1 VATRIFISYRRDDT
15 AAAAGRVYDRL
26 WRLIGKTNVFFDVSA
41 IGGGEDFANRI
52 VTEIAASEAVL
63 VFIGRK
69 WLEPAGD
76 GGKPRLFAA
85 DDYVRAELRAAL
97 GRSVLV
103 LPVLVDGARMP
114 GPDQL
119 PDDVK
124 GIATRNALPIRHETF
139 DDDTENVVST
149 VLGVSARQRLWDDKG
164 KLWVKLAYT
173 AGGLVL
179 GLIAVVLLALAHTL
193 ALGRPLEASIGGAA
207 TNLLLVA
214 GALLGGWA
222 GFMFEARRRRR
233 KLLRAHL

>member
-1 VATRIFISYRRDDT
+1 VAKRIFISYRRDDT

-26 WRLIGKTNVFFDVSA
+26 WRLLGKPNVFFDVSA

-52 VTEIAASEAVL
+52 VSEIEASEAVL

-69 WLEPAGD
+69 WLEPVND

-97 GRSVLV
+97 TRSVLV

-114 GPDQL
+114 NPDQL
-119 PDDVK
+119 PEDVK

-164 KLWVKLAYT
+164 KLWVKISYA
-173 AGGLVL
+173 AGGAVL
-179 GLIAVVLLALAHTL
+179 GLIAVVVIALVHKL
-193 ALGRPLEASIGGAA
+193 VLGTPLEVSVSYAGV
-207 TNLLLVA
+207 TLVQIA
-214 GALLGGWA
+214 GALLGAWG
-222 GFMFEARRRRR
+222 GFVFEGRDRKR
-233 KLLRAHL
+233 KLSRAHV

>member
-1 VATRIFISYRRDDT
+1 VAKRIFISYRRDDT

-26 WRLIGKTNVFFDVSA
+26 WRLLGKPNVFFDVSA

-52 VTEIAASEAVL
+52 VTEIEASDAVL

-69 WLEPAGD
+69 WLEPASD
-76 GGKPRLFAA
+76 GGAPRLFAA
-85 DDYVRAELRAAL
+85 EDYVRAELRAAL

-114 GPDQL
+114 SPDQL

-149 VLGVSARQRLWDDKG
+149 VLGVSTRQRLWDDKG
-164 KLWVKLAYT
+164 KLWVKIAYA
-173 AGGLVL
+173 AGGLVV
-179 GLIAVVLLALAHTL
+179 GLILVVLLALVHTL
-193 ALGRPLEASIGGAA
+193 VLARPLEVSIGGAA
-207 TNLLLVA
+207 TNLLLIA
-214 GALLGGWA
+214 AALLGAWG
-222 GFMFEARRRRR
+222 GFMFEARRRKR
-233 KLLRAHL
+233 KLLRPHS